1 MSTMRRSAQ
10 SKYTGLLPIGPSDE
24 SVSPADLKK
33 DQSPGW
39 QSSLG
44 RRTLR
49 ALAQFLVP
57 FCVFLAAI
65 LAWRSYDSI
74 ARQMT
79 ADLNRQLGWL
89 ALISQ
94 KVPNAT
100 AVAASVA
107 PYPAQQQLDADRIAS
122 LQEQMTRETGQAPTS
137 VTQAASG
144 QTGGIVAVS
153 QADGASP
160 EPMMRLN
167 TKPTEARLRQTS
179 SEKGKQLS
187 EASEHESS
195 CFPSASAVLQNHRG
209 GWPTWT
215 LRAPGHEGTLCWY
228 AAARPRGS
236 DHRPRAVGITG
247 TALSAPPARADSR
260 AGGLP

>member
-1 MSTMRRSAQ
+1 MSTMRGSAH
-10 SKYTGLLPIGPSDE
+10 SKYAGLLSIGPSDE

-33 DQSPGW
+33 DQSPSL

-44 RRTLR
+44 TQALR
-49 ALAQFLVP
+49 ALARFLAP
-57 FCVFLAAI
+57 LFVFLAAI
-65 LAWRSYDSI
+65 LAWRSYGNI

-79 ADLNRQLGWL
+79 ADLYRQLGWL
-89 ALISQ
+89 AQTSQ

-122 LQEQMTRETGQAPTS
+122 GQEQMTRETDQTETS
-137 VTQAASG
+137 ITQVASA
-144 QTGGIVAVS
+144 QSIVAERRT
-153 QADGASP
+153 DGSSP
-160 EPMMRLN
+160 QPMMRLN
-167 TKPTEARLRQTS
+167 TRPTEARSPQAL

-187 EASEHESS
+187 AASGNESS
-195 CFPSASAVLQNHRG
+195 CFPSASALLQNHRG

-215 LRAPGHEGTLCWY
+215 LRAPGQEGILCWY

-236 DHRPRAVGITG
+236 DHRPRGNRP
-247 TALSAPPARADSR
+247 SK
-260 AGGLP
+260 